1 MRDGIMAY
9 LEPVPKVR
17 LRNPKLR
24 IEAVLIL
31 APIPY
36 FFLFLESQIHK
47 HTKGFQRQG
56 PKIVN
61 LVKNMK
67 NR

>member
-1 MRDGIMAY
+1 MGDGIMTY
-9 LEPVPKVR
+9 LELVPKVR

-24 IEAVLIL
+24 IVVALIL

-47 HTKGFQRQG
+47 HTKGFRRQG

-61 LVKNMK
+61 LIKNMK
-67 NR
+67 N

>member
-1 MRDGIMAY
+1 MGDGIMSY
-9 LEPVPKVR
+9 LELVPKVR
-17 LRNPKLR
+17 LRNQKLR
-24 IEAVLIL
+24 IVAALIL

-61 LVKNMK
+61 LIQNID
-67 NR
+67 

>member
-24 IEAVLIL
+24 IVAALIL

-47 HTKGFQRQG
+47 HTKVFRRQG

-61 LVKNMK
+61 LVENMK